1 MLDWE
6 SAIDGYL
13 AWCRTERGLADNTI
27 TAYHRDLTQ
36 LKVHLYTQGCLDI
49 SVVSREAL
57 GDWMVSMADEGLSA
71 RSIAR
76 HRTSMRQLFRFLHNE
91 GLLADDPSVLV
102 GSPKFV
108 RKLPKTISQSQVD
121 SLLEAP
127 DRSTLVGMRDSAMLE
142 LVYSTGLR
150 VSELVKLRHESWKAG
165 WLIVRGKGGKDR
177 LVPYGDRAGA
187 LVQTYL
193 AKRGVPGHSYLFL
206 TRFAKPMS
214 RQNFWL
220 RVQGYA
226 KVAGIPKGMSPHM
239 LRHAFATH
247 LLENG
252 ADLRAVQTMLG
263 HSDIST
269 TEIYLHVSRER
280 LRRMHESFHPR
291 GMPTDS
297 VPTDDGVQ

>member
-6 SAIDGYL
+6 SAIDGFL

-27 TAYHRDLTQ
+27 TAYHRDLSQ
-36 LKVHLYTQGCLDI
+36 LQLHLSNEGYTDI
-49 SVVSREAL
+49 RAVSRDAL

-91 GLLADDPSVLV
+91 GLIEDDPSVLV

-108 RKLPKTISQSQVD
+108 RKLPKTITQSQIEA
-121 SLLEAP
+121 LLAAP
-127 DRSTLVGMRDSAMLE
+127 DRTTLVGIRDSAMLE

-150 VSELVKLRHESWKAG
+150 VSELVKLRQESWKAG
-165 WLIVRGKGGKDR
+165 WLIVGGKDR

-187 LVQTYL
+187 LVQAYL
-193 AKRGVPGHSYLFL
+193 AQRGVPGHQFLFL

-226 KVAGIPKGMSPHM
+226 KVAGIPKGISPHI

-291 GMPTDS
+291 GASKDS
-297 VPTDDGVQ
+297 ATIDDVNR